1 MSKENSKRLEVL
13 YRKHNEWLR
22 KVAWNL
28 CGDVDMVDDLVS
40 ELYLYLAENG
50 NEKMYYHDGSFN
62 LGYCNSFLK
71 SRFINKVK
79 SNNRFTEYNANEE
92 IPESEYNEGFDRSL
106 ENTYDGIKTYLK
118 SKQTKDDWVSAKI
131 AELYYFGKGFT
142 IESLAKEV
150 GVSKSTVFLHIK
162 AMKKEIKKNID
173 NPFENDG
180 WD

>member
-1 MSKENSKRLEVL
+1 MSKENNKRLDLL

-28 CGDVDMVDDLVS
+28 CEDEDMVDDLVS

-50 NEKMYYHDGSFN
+50 NEKMYYHDGTFN

-71 SRFINKVK
+71 SRFINKIK
-79 SNNRFTEYNANEE
+79 SKNKFTEYNADEE
-92 IPESEYNEGFDRSL
+92 VPQIEYNEEFDRSL
-106 ENTYDGIKTYLK
+106 DSTYTDIKKFLK
-118 SKQTKDDWVSAKI
+118 SKQSQGDWASAKI

-142 IESLAKEV
+142 IEGLAKEV

-162 AMKKEIKKNID
+162 SMKKEIRNNID
-173 NPFENDG
+173 NPFRNEEE
-180 WD
+180 

>member
-1 MSKENSKRLEVL
+1 MSKENNNRLDLL

-28 CGDVDMVDDLVS
+28 CEDEDMVDDLVS

-50 NEKMYYHDGSFN
+50 NEKMYYHDGTFN

-71 SRFINKVK
+71 SRFINKIK
-79 SNNRFTEYNANEE
+79 SKNKFTEYKVDEE
-92 IPESEYNEGFDRSL
+92 VPQIEYNEEFDRSL
-106 ENTYDGIKTYLK
+106 DSTYTDIKKFLK
-118 SKQTKDDWVSAKI
+118 SKQSQGDWASAKI

-142 IESLAKEV
+142 IEGLAKEV

-162 AMKKEIKKNID
+162 SMKKEIRNNID
-173 NPFENDG
+173 NPFRNEEE
-180 WD
+180 

>member
-1 MSKENSKRLEVL
+1 MSKENNNRLDLL

-28 CGDVDMVDDLVS
+28 CEDEDMVDDLVS

-50 NEKMYYHDGSFN
+50 NEKMYYHDGTFN

-71 SRFINKVK
+71 SRFINKIK
-79 SNNRFTEYNANEE
+79 SKNKFTEYNADEE
-92 IPESEYNEGFDRSL
+92 VPQIEYNEEFDRSL
-106 ENTYDGIKTYLK
+106 DSTYADIKKFLK
-118 SKQTKDDWVSAKI
+118 SKQSQGDWASAKI

-142 IESLAKEV
+142 IEGLAKEV

-162 AMKKEIKKNID
+162 SMKKEIRENID
-173 NPFENDG
+173 NPFRNEEE
-180 WD
+180 

>member
-1 MSKENSKRLEVL
+1 MLKENNNRLDLL

-28 CGDVDMVDDLVS
+28 CEDEDMVDDLVS

-50 NEKMYYHDGSFN
+50 NEKMYYHDGTFN

-71 SRFINKVK
+71 SRFINKIK
-79 SNNRFTEYNANEE
+79 SKNKFTEYNADEE
-92 IPESEYNEGFDRSL
+92 VPQIEYNEEFDRSL
-106 ENTYDGIKTYLK
+106 DSTYADIKKFLK
-118 SKQTKDDWVSAKI
+118 SKQSQGDWASAKI

-142 IESLAKEV
+142 IEGLAKEV

-162 AMKKEIKKNID
+162 SMKKEIRENID
-173 NPFENDG
+173 NPFRNEEE
-180 WD
+180 